1 MIDLTAI
8 DPDVI
13 IARGQYA
20 TVRSLH
26 EDEKKRLSVLCGQ
39 LSSASSQVLRFMQ
52 PGDDEAPN
60 SGAVSAMLDTARA
73 TLGEIEKCV
82 ANIEGLAIQRASLR
96 QAAWSKRP

>member
-13 IARGQYA
+13 VARGQYA

-26 EDEKKRLSVLCGQ
+26 EDEKKRLSILCGQ

-52 PGDDEAPN
+52 PGEDEAPD
-60 SGAVSAMLDTARA
+60 SVTVSSMIDGARA

-82 ANIEGLAIQRASLR
+82 DRIQGLAMQRAALKP
-96 QAAWSKRP
+96 AAWGKRP